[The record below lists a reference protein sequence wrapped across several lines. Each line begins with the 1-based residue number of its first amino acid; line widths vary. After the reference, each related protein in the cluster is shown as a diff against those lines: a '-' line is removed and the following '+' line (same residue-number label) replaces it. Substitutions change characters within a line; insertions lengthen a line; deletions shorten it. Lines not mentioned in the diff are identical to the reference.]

1 MDSSFLPANLEGIL
15 MSKRPCTK
23 FRQSSLNI
31 AVAILRGLR
40 DGLYPAEI
48 ARRIKRRRNLVHY
61 YVSKMES
68 MGFVEKQEGV
78 VDCINARGAINLYRL
93 TQSGSIFLAGIE
105 RNVQR
110 CQVRLHNCYWRYPII
125 EQPLARIDWRRVEL
139 QNWGQ
144 LIGRELG
151 LTVRKNTK
159 SVEIISG
166 IVTGDNPYELLLRSR
181 DEADRLALYLER
193 KFRMK
198 LGRPKLGR
206 KPHFAMYDPV
216 ACKWAESLQLDSEN
230 GKIDKSCGYGEIDWT
245 DPVSAYNY
253 LSMPDRLE
261 RIEKSMEVFAVG
273 MQQHMLLIKELRETV
288 RALKNIIG
296 SK

>member
-1 MDSSFLPANLEGIL
+1 
-15 MSKRPCTK
+15 MSKRTCTK
-23 FRQSSLNI
+23 FRQSSLNTI
-31 AVAILRGLR
+31 AAILRGIS
-40 DGLYPAEI
+40 DGKYPAQI
-48 ARRIKRRRNLVHY
+48 ARHIRQRRTLVHY
-61 YVSKMES
+61 YVGKLEN
-68 MGFVEKQEGV
+68 MGFIEKQEGV
-78 VDCINARGAINLYRL
+78 VKDCIKVRGAITPYRL
-93 TQSGSIFLAGIE
+93 TESGSSFLAGIE
-105 RNVQR
+105 KNVQR
-110 CQVRLHNCYWRYPII
+110 CQVRLHNCYWLYPIVG
-125 EQPLARIDWRRVEL
+125 QPEARIDWRRVEL

-151 LTVRKNTK
+151 LTVRKNPE
-159 SVEIISG
+159 SLEIISG
-166 IVTGDNPYELLLRSR
+166 TVFGVNPYELLFRSR
-181 DEADRLALYLER
+181 DEADRVAAYLEE

-198 LGRPKLGR
+198 LGRPKMGR
-206 KPHFAMYDPV
+206 KPHFAVYDPV
-216 ACKWAESLQLDSEN
+216 ACKWAESFQLDSKN

-288 RALKNIIG
+288 RALKNIVG